1 MLIQQETIM
10 VKPHYKWDGF
20 RQQYQGI
27 IKNLINNVDICNER
41 WAKEGEEGYL
51 VQRDV
56 YIKEIETLKTFIK
69 EQELKLGYYHDE
81 EINSKRHQESN
92 TT

>member
-1 MLIQQETIM
+1 MNLEMLIQQETIM

-20 RQQYQGI
+20 RKQYQGI
-27 IKNLINNVDICNER
+27 IKNLLNNVDICNER
-41 WAKEGEEGYL
+41 FAKEGEEGYL

-69 EQELKLGYYHDE
+69 EQELKLGYYQDE
-81 EINSKRHQESN
+81 EINSKEYQ
-92 TT
+92 